1 MRRVLQPPPRVNPP
15 RLPEYLFEPAVEEY
29 PNNTVSDH
37 ITNHHHDKRNPSYPE
52 RDPSLD
58 NYQRDKREVV
68 SERSSF
74 DRDVEEQMRLI
85 EDGLRSMLQNQQPD
99 DNEANSLMYSEQIK
113 QPSRI
118 AVDPASPPRFE
129 LQQVSQYN
137 QTLSLSENDVA
148 KSPRVAHESLRAQA
162 ESARTTQ
169 PSPFARRRAP
179 ALENRDDVP
188 GTGLK
193 VGVDLKQEEQL
204 RRAKQA
210 EYKKQLDQQQ
220 QHRSPRVEATDR
232 DRDRDRGRSEPLS
245 AVGKRLIIVHTSHIS
260 DITHR

>member
-15 RLPEYLFEPAVEEY
+15 RLPEYLFEPAPAVEEY
-29 PNNTVSDH
+29 SNNSVSDH
-37 ITNHHHDKRNPSYPE
+37 ITNHHHNKRNPSYPE
-52 RDPSLD
+52 RDTSLD

-68 SERSSF
+68 PERSSF

-85 EDGLRSMLQNQQPD
+85 EDSLRSMLQNQQPD
-99 DNEANSLMYSEQIK
+99 DNEANSMMYSEQIT

-118 AVDPASPPRFE
+118 AVGPASPPRLE
-129 LQQVSQYN
+129 LQQVSEYN
-137 QTLSLSENDVA
+137 QSFSLTENDGT

-179 ALENRDDVP
+179 VLENRDDVP

-210 EYKKQLDQQQ
+210 EYKRQLDQQQ
-220 QHRSPRVEATDR
+220 QHRSPHVEATDR
-232 DRDRDRGRSEPLS
+232 NRDMGRSEPLS
-245 AVGKRLIIVHTSHIS
+245 AVGKRLTIVHTSHVGDNHS
-260 DITHR
+260 